1 MGSTTTA
8 GILWKWD
15 GACMRPTAGH
25 QSRASIKFV
34 QGRTYRLEERDRSA
48 ESHDHYMACVQK
60 VWENL
65 PEGLPYKWANVT
77 EMRRWA
83 LIQAGYFDEVKIPC
97 EDLETAG
104 SVSLK
109 MKKMLRAI
117 DKYSQ
122 IDVGEE
128 GMEDFTLIIWVARSQ
143 SYSAMTRK
151 EFEAS
156 KEAVLR
162 LLGEIIGTTP
172 EQLLE
177 EGRHETQRIPKAG

>member
-1 MGSTTTA
+1 VNKMGSAATA

-15 GACMRPTAGH
+15 GACMRPMAGH

-34 QGRTYRLEERDRSA
+34 TGRTYRLEERDRSA

-65 PEGLPYKWANVT
+65 PEGLPYKWADVT
-77 EMRRWA
+77 DMRRWA
-83 LIQAGYFDEVKIPC
+83 LVQAGYFDEVRIPC
-97 EDLETAG
+97 EDVQIAG
-104 SVSLK
+104 AVALK

-117 DKYSQ
+117 DKYAQ
-122 IDVGEE
+122 IDVR
-128 GMEDFTLIIWVARSQ
+128 EDFTLIIWVARSQ

-151 EFEAS
+151 EFETS

-162 LLGEIIGTTP
+162 LLGEIIGITP

-177 EGRHETQRIPKAG
+177 EGRHETQRISKAG